1 MLENVLSGCMMMMMM
16 MMKLMIMMGLR
27 LSRTSHSVVVDI

>member
-1 MLENVLSGCMMMMMM
+1 MLENVLSGCMMMMML
-16 MMKLMIMMGLR
+16 MKLMIMMGLR